1 MKPSISLVMKQFH
14 LTVKEDLEELLK
26 QDGNKFTQ
34 FLFAQAIIMDKNP
47 KEMQFRDILVI
58 KGRDPI
64 AFEEWWKAMKAEIQA
79 LNDRDVW
86 ELMDLPPDWKPIK
99 CQWVYNVK
107 TDGRKQ
113 GCLVTKG
120 FSQIPGIDFEKT

>member
-1 MKPSISLVMKQFH
+1 MKPSMSLIMKQFH
-14 LTVKEDLEELLK
+14 LTVKEDLETLLK

-34 FLFAQAIIMDKNP
+34 FLLAQAITMEKNP

-64 AFEEWWKAMKAEIQA
+64 AFKEWWKAMEAEIQA

-86 ELMDLPPDWKPIK
+86 ELMDLPPDRKPIK
-99 CQWVYNVK
+99 CRWVYDVK
-107 TDGRKQ
+107 TNVRK
-113 GCLVTKG
+113 
-120 FSQIPGIDFEKT
+120 